1 MIGYTET
8 IRRWATDTRR
18 TGILLNADGTG
29 EVGLDPGELG
39 RRLAVRFTLK
49 VEGERVTDIR
59 YQVFGCGFSMAA
71 CALAAELSV
80 GNALEEIRAI
90 DAKRLV
96 TALNGLPSERE
107 YCAELAVQAL
117 LAAVTSVR
125 NGRQP
130 VQASLSREPEHG
142 TRVTA
147 EDPVYTALLRTPESN
162 LVTSEDR
169 HLYACLFA
177 IAAREP
183 YDEVAALGLEES
195 ALAAILAEN
204 FPGAERS
211 LLDRHATPSQQLPPE
226 CNKDVLSILM
236 SHVPSGAD
244 DRTRQNSVRLARILA
259 ARAAHPGHLWVAMG
273 LFDRQ
278 ELTAAIHRHL
288 PSLAAANHQNMR
300 WKRYLY
306 KQACDRN
313 GGTLCKAPNCG
324 VCSDYALCFIEE

>member
-1 MIGYTET
+1 MTGYTET

-18 TGILLNADGTG
+18 AGILPNADGTG
-29 EVGLDPGELG
+29 EVGLDSEEIG

-80 GNALEEIRAI
+80 GTALEEIQAI
-90 DAKRLV
+90 DAKRLD
-96 TALNGLPSERE
+96 TALSGLPAERD

-117 LAAVTSVR
+117 HAAVLSAR

-130 VQASLSREPEHG
+130 VQTSAPQKPDHG
-142 TRVTA
+142 ARVTA
-147 EDPVYTALLRTPESN
+147 EDPVYAALLNTPQPDRA
-162 LVTSEDR
+162 TAEDR
-169 HLYACLFA
+169 HLYACLLA
-177 IAAREP
+177 IAAHEP
-183 YDEVAALGLEES
+183 YGPAAALGLEERD
-195 ALAAILAEN
+195 LAAILAEN
-204 FPGAERS
+204 FPGAQRS
-211 LLDRHATPSQQLPPE
+211 LLEQQATRSQQGPPAS
-226 CNKDVLSILM
+226 NHDVLSILM
-236 SHVPSGAD
+236 SHVPESPD
-244 DRTRQNSVRLARILA
+244 DRDRQNAVRLAHILA

-273 LFDRQ
+273 LFERPQ
-278 ELTAAIHRHL
+278 LSAAISRHL
-288 PSLAAANHQNMR
+288 PTLAAANHQNMR

-324 VCSDYALCFIEE
+324 VCSDYALCFVDA